1 MANVHSYVSGEQNCQ
16 NEHIPRYHS
25 KIQFLTTSPVRE
37 RDSCLPLKAMDFPKS
52 HVLKRLVKK
61 VIKDEKIRKN
71 NARHAGETHN
81 NNCHGFGAY
90 RFTCVRMKILRVKI
104 GNVSF
109 TIEKVTLFWAKST
122 VHAFHRQ
129 Q

>member
-1 MANVHSYVSGEQNCQ
+1 MPNVHSYVSGEQNCQ
-16 NEHIPRYHS
+16 NKHIRRYQS
-25 KIQFLTTSPVRE
+25 KIKFLTTSPGRE

-61 VIKDEKIRKN
+61 VKKDQKIRKN

-81 NNCHGFGAY
+81 NKKAAGGTY
-90 RFTCVRMKILRVKI
+90 RFTCVGMKILRVKI

-109 TIEKVTLFWAKST
+109 TTEKVTLFGPQIDS
-122 VHAFHRQ
+122 HGFPRHQ
-129 Q
+129 